1 MNPNV
6 QIVRFL
12 EMTPNPFIRCWLND
26 GKDVL
31 FDCDSQS
38 KDEILNRLIKI
49 LGKTEKQLEEEA
61 KINVKQVSEDN
72 MAIFGVNRER
82 FCMCEVLG
90 QCPCPGV
97 VQLPKNLR
105 GKFTQVLTEDY
116 IKYEK
121 EIIEDGKEMD
131 DYGPPKQFR
140 TDFLRS

>member
-26 GKDVL
+26 GKDIL

-38 KDEILNRLIKI
+38 KDEILNRLIKT
-49 LGKTEKQLEEEA
+49 LGKTEKQLEYEA

-72 MAIFGVNRER
+72 MAIFGVNRKR

-105 GKFTQVLTEDY
+105 GKYIQYLTDDY
-116 IKYEK
+116 LKQEK

-131 DYGPPKQFR
+131 DYKPPELFR
-140 TDFLRS
+140 TSFLK